1 MGVYIEVQELV
12 WNKYRVLGVE
22 SEEELKNLMEY
33 YGHNNVLAY
42 EENLDMEYQAL
53 STKYD
58 SLMQMSVLPME
69 A

>member
-33 YGHNNVLAY
+33 YGHNNVWAY
-42 EENLDMEYQAL
+42 EENLDMEYQGL
-53 STKYD
+53 IDFIETDYETVE
-58 SLMQMSVLPME
+58 MYE
-69 A
+69 E